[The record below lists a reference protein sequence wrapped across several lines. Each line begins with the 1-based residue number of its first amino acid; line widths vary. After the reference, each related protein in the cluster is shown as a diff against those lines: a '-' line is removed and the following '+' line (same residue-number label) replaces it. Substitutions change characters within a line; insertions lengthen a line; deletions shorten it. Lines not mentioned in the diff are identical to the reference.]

1 MESYEDAQEWV
12 TVAKRYRAEGLHAQ
26 ARDCFRRAATIFA
39 GLHMAGLTAYCWK
52 AHDTEHQLVHDG
64 GPVGSCR
71 YTIR

>member
-39 GLHMAGLTAYCWK
+39 RLHMAGLAGYCWTQ
-52 AHDTEHQLVHDG
+52 HDTERQLVTDG
-64 GPVGSCR
+64 GPVGTAR